1 MKLRTKDGTTG
12 VSLGLNV
19 HAMSEVVM
27 GFDGDGGADSMF
39 IKDLD
44 VQLASGEW
52 MDLGEA
58 FRTKAVI
65 TDNYNTTFREP
76 ANEQEKAQGWY

>member
-1 MKLRTKDGTTG
+1 MKLRTKKGTPC

-19 HAMSEVVM
+19 HAMSEVIV
-27 GFDGDGGADSMF
+27 GYEDDGGADSEF
-39 IKDLD
+39 FSDLD

-52 MDLGEA
+52 MDLREA
-58 FRTKAVI
+58 FQTKAVI